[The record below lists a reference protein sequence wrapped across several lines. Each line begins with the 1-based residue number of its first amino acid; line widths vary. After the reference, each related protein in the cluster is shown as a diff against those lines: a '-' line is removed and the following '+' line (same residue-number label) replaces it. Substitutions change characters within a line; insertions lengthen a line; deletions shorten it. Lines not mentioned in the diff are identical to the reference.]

1 MIRVRNDKSR
11 KGEGGAEETRNRID
25 KRLCEE
31 ELINDRVKRN

>member
-11 KGEGGAEETRNRID
+11 KGEEGAKAELET
-25 KRLCEE
+25 